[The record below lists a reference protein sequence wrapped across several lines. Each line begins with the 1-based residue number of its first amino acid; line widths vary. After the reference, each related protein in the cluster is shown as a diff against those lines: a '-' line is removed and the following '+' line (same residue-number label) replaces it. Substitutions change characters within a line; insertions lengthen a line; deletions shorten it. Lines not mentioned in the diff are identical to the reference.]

1 MKLNVDRGTEGS
13 KKHNNVPTIKKNKSE
28 EKTCMAFE
36 IDNKD
41 TQAEVKSEIDPVI
54 SEVMNEEFLTKPD
67 VYSKENMVETLLS
80 ISKAQLSQPKS
91 ENEVNEHDD
100 TGGM

>member
-1 MKLNVDRGTEGS
+1 MSTV
-13 KKHNNVPTIKKNKSE
+13 KKNKSE

-41 TQAEVKSEIDPVI
+41 TQTEVKSEIEPVI

-67 VYSKENMVETLLS
+67 VYCKENMVETLLS
-80 ISKAQLSQPKS
+80 ISKAQLSQPSS
-91 ENEVNEHDD
+91 ENEVNVHDD